1 MAKAK
6 CGYISRNAS
15 GKGIVMGLGEDR
27 KKSTKQGAAS
37 EVERDNVKNTALEL
51 AKQGPV
57 EPGDVVRE
65 LSATEKSMP
74 TSSAT
79 LRGIVRRM
87 REKGD
92 VVGSPRKCRG
102 NNALPV
108 T

>member
-6 CGYISRNAS
+6 CGYISWNAS

-37 EVERDNVKNTALEL
+37 EVERDNVKNTALVL
-51 AKQGPV
+51 AKLGFV

-74 TSSAT
+74 TSYAT
-79 LRGIVRRM
+79 LRDILHLWRNGM
-87 REKGD
+87 NE
-92 VVGSPRKCRG
+92 
-102 NNALPV
+102 
-108 T
+108 